1 MRPRR
6 RKTPRVF
13 EEVVSVWVQ
22 VIEIVGA
29 LIMIVGGAF
38 AFAVAAP
45 MMRRPESRSGAYERL
60 RRNVGRAILLGLEV
74 LIVADIIRTI
84 LVDQTPQSVAVL
96 AGIVAIRIALSFS
109 LEVEI
114 DGVWPWAKWRL
125 TSPARPPEQGRDRRR
140 SGTIDPI

>member
-1 MRPRR
+1 M
-6 RKTPRVF
+6 F
-13 EEVVSVWVQ
+13 EEIVSGWVI

-29 LIMIVGGAF
+29 LIMIVGAGF
-38 AFAVAAP
+38 ALVATVPA
-45 MMRRPESRSGAYERL
+45 MRRPEARGKAYERL

-114 DGVWPWAKWRL
+114 DGMWPWAKWRAAAAQ
-125 TSPARPPEQGRDRRR
+125 SPDGR
-140 SGTIDPI
+140 GE

>member
-1 MRPRR
+1 M
-6 RKTPRVF
+6 F
-13 EEVVSVWVQ
+13 EEVVSAWVI

-29 LIMIVGGAF
+29 LIMIVGAGF
-38 AFAVAAP
+38 ALVAAVPP
-45 MMRRPESRSGAYERL
+45 MWRADTRGTAYERL

-114 DGVWPWAKWRL
+114 DGMWPWAKWRVAA
-125 TSPARPPEQGRDRRR
+125 ARSQVEPGE
-140 SGTIDPI
+140 

>member
-1 MRPRR
+1 M
-6 RKTPRVF
+6 F
-13 EEVVSVWVQ
+13 EEVVSVWVR
-22 VIEIVGA
+22 VIEAIGA
-29 LIMIVGGAF
+29 LIMIIGGGF
-38 AFAVAAP
+38 AFVAAVP
-45 MMRRPESRSGAYERL
+45 LMRRKDTRGLAYERL

-114 DGVWPWAKWRL
+114 DGMWPWAKWRVAS
-125 TSPARPPEQGRDRRR
+125 TRSPSREGSERG
-140 SGTIDPI
+140 SGGTMDPI